1 VGRYGQ
7 AILTIAGTIV
17 GSYFG
22 YPALG
27 AALGSLAGSLLFPTQ
42 LPTVSGP
49 RLQDITQTTSSVGTS
64 IPRGWGTFSVAGAVI
79 YQSDLREVIVTE
91 DVGGKGGPSQEVETP
106 TYYQDFA
113 IALCEGEDP
122 IANLGPIAGVR
133 RMWANGK
140 PVYDRRPKQD
150 DETDS
155 EFNQRIAASDVLD
168 TQMVIY
174 LGTEDQEPDPTMEA
188 DLGVGEVS
196 AFRGLAYIVLINWQ
210 NKPEDGNKMPLN
222 WKFEVYTD
230 GALDT
235 NAAFEYSNGYLPPWF
250 KGQDIPLYSSSLFYN
265 FSVRHT
271 GWTYGSGR
279 SRVSGSW
286 STLSQAMSAA
296 AAVALRNAQLFNG
309 YTIVPNSGSQ
319 AARGL
324 TNFAPGHSNLAV
336 EVYDANAI
344 TLYFNVIKCE
354 KYGRGGN
361 SWPELAALGMAPGSP
376 VHTNGY
382 FLNNDVHNPAPCGV
396 YQWWPGDYSSAV
408 VYRRSVNIDHA
419 ITTGRNTNPGAVLI
433 TGDLGVYVT
442 RKMQPPGD
450 QCAIDVPSLP
460 GYCISTRGNLVRKQ
474 SWSKI
479 DVSFANLAK
488 VLARKTTKVTQLPG
502 LSSNYKVTEVSQYPL
517 NPCLPNGHAD
527 YNNQLF
533 WEAAY
538 AQAVAQG
545 AMPAGLTYGVHYP
558 KTQDWYYRR
567 TLTQD
572 TIETQPIP
580 LDDVVRDLMRESGY
594 IDDDFDV
601 TALSTQT
608 VLGYVRTGVMAG
620 RAAIEPLR
628 QAKFFD
634 GIESAGI
641 IKYVRRGGPIVRS
654 LTLDDLGFTIAGDDP
669 PSKLTTQTIDETTL
683 PRTVRVHYLSVSR
696 DYEPGE
702 QLSPTRAG
710 TKSTNDL
717 DVTLPM
723 VLEDDEAARIAEVL
737 WSDAWTSRKTH
748 QAVIDCGIQEL
759 EPTDPIEVP
768 LENRTSRVRILSIE
782 DSYPALRRMELIRD
796 DDGAYVSN
804 AVGSTPGYV
813 RHPLQIA
820 SPAELVL
827 LDIPALRDEDDD
839 AGVYAAVRPYL
850 TDSAFRGATILR
862 SVDNGGTYSSL
873 GPVGTPTPM
882 GYLLS
887 SVPDGIYTV
896 WDESNTIR
904 VQMQYGDLESR
915 SEDEVLAG
923 ANAAAI
929 GAHGRWEIVQF
940 RDATHLGNGV
950 YELTGLLRGRRGTE
964 YNVGLAVADDRFV
977 MLSMGGLVRLQMNVS
992 DVGAER
998 LYKVV
1003 AQGSAFADAEAQS
1016 FTSNGEALRPFS
1028 PVHIEASLE
1037 VDGDI
1042 VVEWIR
1048 RGRLGQTLQDG
1059 TDIALSEESE
1069 EYEVDVEI
1077 DGAVVRTIEVTAQT
1091 ATYTAAQ
1098 QAADFGTITGGE
1110 IAFAVYQISASVGR
1124 GHVGRLTTSLD
1135 LIEDTQSEV
1144 DEVDDTVPVVDAN
1157 ALIVPLIYDE
1167 VDEAVAP
1174 LTWTRLGDGPR
1185 ITPRGFMGDAYGAR
1199 LRATAGLPSYA
1210 TSAAGALYLR
1220 ATIGA
1225 FDCQAHSTADR
1236 VVSICV
1242 NDATANPKLEF
1253 AMVDDPTHSDR
1264 QMIACRAYTG
1274 SMQTQRMAKRDW
1286 RFSFTYPEK
1295 SVSAIDAVPMG
1306 VMYDGVATLLTAFYT
1321 THSRCHRVETQEGA
1335 LNGTFVFP
1343 GLDVISS
1350 IADRE
1355 SDGTAWF
1362 ANSSDEHISSYDLA
1376 TSFETGAA
1384 VIESD
1389 VDLTALASFR
1399 AIEWVTYVNEGT
1411 DDEGTEEDE
1420 STSVEYLAVCEYAT
1434 SGTPYIY
1441 LFDSADVVDGA
1452 VLLVADRV
1460 RRLAAPTHVTGISYK
1475 DGYLYAA
1482 RATSGGIV
1490 TKIGLDEW
1498 LETGADGDSYTSY
1511 VEANAERIDAPTQQ
1525 CHDVDFDPSGFLWCA
1540 TSGESADNDDP
1551 NFLAVW
1557 ASPLTS
1563 LNGFPTAN
1571 VCSAWYDGAGTLQIR
1586 MNDKLFATK
1595 SWTPTPTP
1603 AAVSIGGPP
1612 QASAGQ
1618 GNGFFSGFVRDVI
1631 VQGSDYNPLDYD
1643 DGIVYENNGTV
1654 EETAVPIENPGA
1666 EDGTTGW
1673 TDEIGGIAAN
1683 GNPGHT
1689 GGDFF
1694 YGGMV
1699 AQSKA
1704 RQRLDLSTIVDFD
1717 IDRLDDGDCWAIAR
1731 WHGTHFASQADNE
1744 QAGIRFLDAS
1754 QVQISENLSGAAGFD
1769 GWTARSYG
1777 LLIPANTR
1785 YIDILMQMTRVDG
1798 TQNDGY
1804 IDDLSIAIYVPVPSE

>member
-1 VGRYGQ
+1 MGRYGQ

-42 LPTVSGP
+42 LPAVSGP
-49 RLQDITQTTSSVGTS
+49 RLQDITQTTSAVGTS

-106 TYYQDFA
+106 TYYQDFGIA
-113 IALCEGEDP
+113 IAEGEDP

-133 RMWANGK
+133 RIWANGK
-140 PVYDRRPKQD
+140 PIYDRRPRQD

-155 EFNQRIAASDVLD
+155 EFNQRIAASNVLD
-168 TQMVIY
+168 EQMVVY

-188 DLGVGEVS
+188 ALGVGNVS
-196 AFRGLAYIVLINWQ
+196 GFRGLAWIMFINWQ

-222 WKFEVYTD
+222 WKFEVYTS
-230 GALDT
+230 GALDDNT
-235 NAAFEYSNGYLPPWF
+235 AFEYSNGYLPPWNA
-250 KGQDIPLYSSSLFYN
+250 GEDIPLYASSDYYT

-286 STLSQAMSAA
+286 STLSAAMSAA
-296 AAVALRNAQLFNG
+296 AAVALRDAKLFNG

-319 AARGL
+319 GARGL
-324 TNFAPGHSNLAV
+324 TNFAPGHENLNV
-336 EVYDANAI
+336 SRYDANSI
-344 TLYFNVIKCE
+344 TLYFNVITCS

-419 ITTGRNTNPGAVLI
+419 ITTGRSTNPGAVLI
-433 TGDLGVYVT
+433 TGDLGIYVT

-474 SWSKI
+474 SWTKI
-479 DVSFANLAK
+479 NVSFANLAK
-488 VLARKTTKVTQLPG
+488 VLARKTTAVTQLPG
-502 LSSNYKVTEVSQYPL
+502 LSSSYKVTEVTQYPL

-527 YNNQLF
+527 YNNQPF

-538 AQAVAQG
+538 AQAVALG

-567 TLTQD
+567 TLTQN

-580 LDDVVRDLMRESGY
+580 LDEVVRDLMRESSY
-594 IDDDFDV
+594 ADEDFDV
-601 TALSTQT
+601 TALGDQT

-641 IKYVRRGGPIVRS
+641 VKFVRRGGPIVRT
-654 LTLDDLGFTIAGDDP
+654 LTDDDLGFSVAGEDP
-669 PSKLTTQTIDETTL
+669 PSRITTATTDETVL

-702 QLSPTRAG
+702 QISPTRVETRA
-710 TKSTNDL
+710 TNDL

-723 VLEDDEAARIAEVL
+723 CLEDDEAAQIAEVL
-737 WSDAWTSRKTH
+737 WADAWVSRKTH
-748 QAVIDCGIQEL
+748 QVVIDCGIQEL
-759 EPTDPIEVP
+759 EPADPIEVP
-768 LENRTSRVRILSIE
+768 LDARTSRVRILAIE
-782 DSYPALRRMELIRD
+782 DSYPAVRRMELIRD
-796 DDGAYVSN
+796 DDGSYVSD

-813 RHPLQIA
+813 RHPLVIS

-839 AGVYAAVRPYL
+839 AGVYAATRPYM
-850 TDSAFRGATILR
+850 TDSPYRGATILR
-862 SVDNGGTYSSL
+862 STDNGGTYTSL
-873 GPVGTPTPM
+873 GPVGSATPM
-882 GYLLS
+882 GYLLQS
-887 SVPDGIYTV
+887 LDSGIYTV

-915 SEDEVLAG
+915 TEDAVLSG

-940 RDATHLGNGV
+940 RDATHLGEGV
-950 YELTGLLRGRRGTE
+950 YELSGLLRGRRGTE
-964 YNVGLAVADDRFV
+964 HNIGLGVMNDKFV

-998 LYKVV
+998 LYKAV
-1003 AQGSAFADAEAQS
+1003 AQGTNFADAVPQA
-1016 FTSNGEALRPFS
+1016 FTGNGEALRPFS
-1028 PVHIEASLE
+1028 PVHIEAFLE
-1037 VDGDI
+1037 VDQDI
-1042 VVEWIR
+1042 VIEWIR
-1048 RGRLGQTLQDG
+1048 RGRLGQTMQDG

-1077 DGAVVRTIEVTAQT
+1077 DGVVVRTLEVTEQQAV
-1091 ATYTAAQ
+1091 YTASQ

-1110 IAFAVYQISASVGR
+1110 IAFAVYQISATVGR

-1135 LIEDTQSEV
+1135 LIEDSQSEV
-1144 DEVDDTVPVVDAN
+1144 EEVDDTVPVVDGD

-1167 VDEAVAP
+1167 VDEATVP

-1185 ITPRGFMGDAYGAR
+1185 ITPRGMMGDAYGAR
-1199 LRATAGLPSYA
+1199 LRATAGLPSFA

-1225 FDCQAHSTADR
+1225 FDSQAHATADR
-1236 VVSICV
+1236 VVSVCV

-1264 QMIACRAYTG
+1264 QMVACRAYTG
-1274 SMQTQRMAKRDW
+1274 AMQTQRMARRDW
-1286 RFSFTYPEK
+1286 RFGFTYPEK

-1306 VMYDGVATLLTAFYT
+1306 VLYDGVGTLVTAFYT

-1335 LNGTFVFP
+1335 LNGTFTFP

-1355 SDGTAWF
+1355 SDGTSWF
-1362 ANSSDEHISSYDLA
+1362 ANNSTEHISTYDLS

-1384 VIESD
+1384 VIDQD
-1389 VDLTALASFR
+1389 VDLSALASFR
-1399 AIEWVTYVNEGT
+1399 AIEWVTYVDEGT

-1420 STSVEYLAVCEYAT
+1420 SVSVEYLVVCEYAT

-1441 LFDSADVVDGA
+1441 VFDSADVVDGA

-1460 RRLAAPTHVTGISYK
+1460 RRLVAPTFVTGISYK
-1475 DGYLYAA
+1475 EGYLYAA
-1482 RATSGGIV
+1482 RSTSGGII
-1490 TKIGLDEW
+1490 TKINFDGWIE
-1498 LETGADGDSYTSY
+1498 EGADGDSYTSY
-1511 VEANAERIDAPTQQ
+1511 VETNAERIDTPTSR

-1551 NFLAVW
+1551 NFLALW
-1557 ASPLTS
+1557 NSPLTS

-1571 VCSAWYDGAGTLQIR
+1571 ICSAWYDGSGTLQIR
-1586 MNDKLFATK
+1586 MNDRLFATK

-1618 GNGFFSGFVRDVI
+1618 GNGFFSGFIRDVVI
-1631 VQGSDYNPLDYD
+1631 QGSDYNPLDYD
-1643 DGIVYENNGTV
+1643 DGIVRENNGTV
-1654 EETAVPIENPGA
+1654 EELFVPITNPGA
-1666 EDGTTGW
+1666 EDGVNDW
-1673 TDEIGGIAAN
+1673 TNEIGGIAAN

-1689 GGDFF
+1689 GADFF

-1717 IDRLDDGDCWAIAR
+1717 IDRLDDGDCWAIVR
-1731 WHGTHFASQADNE
+1731 WYGSSFSSQTDNE
-1744 QAGIRFLDAS
+1744 RAGIRFLDAS
-1754 QVQISENLSGAAGFD
+1754 QVQISENLSGTAHFD
-1769 GWTARSYG
+1769 GWTARNYG
-1777 LLIPANTR
+1777 LLIPAGTR
-1785 YIDILMQMTRVDG
+1785 YIDVLMQMTRVDG
-1798 TQNDGY
+1798 SQNDGY
-1804 IDDLSIAIYVPVPSE
+1804 MDDFSIAIYTPVPSE